1 MRDGLKLWVLMAAI
15 GACGDDGVGS
25 ESTTDGTGST
35 GISGPTTTAPST
47 STTDETS
54 TGTAE
59 GSGSTGGS
67 TDIGSESGSNGTG
80 SGSEDGSGTGSGSG
94 SDSGSEGETASVCTP
109 VDFTPVLGEA
119 FSGWGFCEG
128 VQTNG
133 TLDDAMAVGDH
144 NEAFC
149 ETLAMC
155 IDPDP
160 ACPPA
165 PDVDLDGSRVVYVQG
180 QVSGCSAAAMVSEVL
195 DCGDQVEVHW
205 VVAGVGPCA
214 TIVNGWDAALIPDG
228 AEVVFIQD

>member
-1 MRDGLKLWVLMAAI
+1 MRDGLKLWVLVAAI

-35 GISGPTTTAPST
+35 GTSGPTTTAPST

-67 TDIGSESGSNGTG
+67 TEMGSESGSNGTG
-80 SGSEDGSGTGSGSG
+80 SGSEDSSGTGSGSG
-94 SDSGSEGETASVCTP
+94 SGSEGETASVCTP
-109 VDFTPVLGEA
+109 VDFTPVVGDA

-128 VQTNG
+128 VQANG

-144 NEAFC
+144 HEAYC
-149 ETLAMC
+149 GTLAMC

-160 ACPPA
+160 ECPPEPA
-165 PDVDLDGSRVVYVQG
+165 IEIDGNRVVYVQG

-205 VVAGVGPCA
+205 VIAGVGPCA

-228 AEVVFIQD
+228 PEVVFIQE